1 MNLNQYLRNYHIE
14 LSDILSYIYLFGIVI
29 SLNHYRNRINKKDE
43 ADDKTEGGKGKKSSK
58 RKSSKRRNNKNRKSS
73 KRKH

>member
-29 SLNHYRNRINKKDE
+29 SLNHYRNRINKTKDKK
-43 ADDKTEGGKGKKSSK
+43 DIGGGKGKKLFK
-58 RKSSKRRNNKNRKSS
+58 KKISKRRNNKNRKKS

>member
-43 ADDKTEGGKGKKSSK
+43 EEKYTKGGKGKKSFK
-58 RKSSKRRNNKNRKSS
+58 KKISKRRNNKNRKKS